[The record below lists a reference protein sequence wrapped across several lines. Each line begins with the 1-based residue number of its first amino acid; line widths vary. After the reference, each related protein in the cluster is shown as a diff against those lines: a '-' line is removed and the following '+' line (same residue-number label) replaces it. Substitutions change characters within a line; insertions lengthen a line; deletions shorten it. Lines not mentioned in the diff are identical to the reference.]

1 MQNEENNDILG
12 KALMDFLHNREPEDV
27 EVSNDLDHTDPYP
40 IDYFFRDYNSL
51 PDLEKTA
58 LKYCE
63 GKVLDIGAGAGVHSL
78 ILQEQGFE
86 VRAIDRS
93 EKAFKVMR
101 YLGVEKCRQM
111 DFFDIEGER
120 YDTLL
125 LLMNG
130 IGIVGKINRL
140 TEFFEKAK
148 KMLHPG
154 GQIILDSTDIE
165 YMYTEQDESIRID
178 NSKDY
183 YGEIEYTMKYKGETG
198 KPFPWLFIDFRTLCQ
213 YAKKNGFTCDIL
225 DTEGKNHYLAKLIF
239 RA

>member
-12 KALMDFLHNREPEDV
+12 KALMDFLHDREPEDV
-27 EVSNDLDHTDPYP
+27 VVSNDLNHTDLYP
-40 IDYFFRDYNSL
+40 IDYFFRDYASL

-63 GKVLDIGAGAGVHSL
+63 GKILDIGAGAGVHSL
-78 ILQEQGFE
+78 ILQEQGFDI
-86 VRAIDRS
+86 RAIDRS
-93 EKAFKVMR
+93 KNAFKVMR

-111 DFFDIEGER
+111 DFFDLDKER

-130 IGIVGKINRL
+130 IGIVGKLNRL
-140 TEFFEKAK
+140 TEFFEKARE
-148 KMLHPG
+148 MLHPG

-165 YMYTEQDESIRID
+165 YMYKEPDESIRID

-198 KPFPWLFIDFRTLCQ
+198 ETFPWLFIDFRTLCQ
-213 YAKKNGFTCDIL
+213 YAKKSGFTCDIL
-225 DTEGKNHYLAKLIF
+225 SMEGKNHYLAKLIF